1 MALPLPYW
9 TFFSR
14 RFKVRVD
21 GAGCIVV
28 LTLGGRMKTRRLF
41 TAAVLSL
48 FIAWVAA
55 GAAEAQPRSI
65 KGEVTDVAT
74 GDPLP
79 GVTVTIEGTTLSAT
93 TASDGTFTV
102 PDAPSGALTVQLRAP
117 GYRGATV
124 SVPENQSDV
133 RVGLTRELAEEI
145 VVTGRAS
152 RTERRNLGVSI
163 ATVKSEDLTETPAQ
177 TVDTALQG
185 KVTGAN
191 IQRNDGAP
199 GGGVQVRLR
208 GVSSIQRQRGA
219 ALRGGRDD
227 RQQRL
232 GALRNLQRDQVQSGR
247 KPLGHAGLGG
257 QPPGRLQRRG
267 YREHRGPQGRRRSG
281 HLRRQGQQRR
291 HHHQHQARTGGAA
304 PRGRDAAVRGLHA
317 REQDRRPQ
325 LRLADR
331 GAR

>member
-1 MALPLPYW
+1 
-9 TFFSR
+9 
-14 RFKVRVD
+14 
-21 GAGCIVV
+21 
-28 LTLGGRMKTRRLF
+28 MKTRRLF

-79 GVTVTIEGTTLSAT
+79 GATVTIEGTTLSAT
-93 TASDGTFTV
+93 TASDGAFTI
-102 PDAPSGALTVQLRAP
+102 PDAPAGALTVQLRAP

-124 SVPENQSDV
+124 SVPEDQSDV

-145 VVTGRAS
+145 VVTGRVS

-177 TVDTALQG
+177 TVDTALQDR
-185 KVTGAN
+185 VTGAN

-208 GVSSIQRQRGA
+208 GVSSINGSAEPLYVVDGMIVSNISVPSGLSEVTLSRAGSNKSPNQDSLVNRIADLNPEDIESIEVLKGA
-219 ALRGGRDD
+219 AAAAIYGAKASNGVIINNTKKGQAGG
-227 RQQRL
+227 
-232 GALRNLQRDQVQSGR
+232 
-247 KPLGHAGLGG
+247 
-257 QPPGRLQRRG
+257 
-267 YREHRGPQGRRRSG
+267 
-281 HLRRQGQQRR
+281 
-291 HHHQHQARTGGAA
+291 
-304 PRGRDAAVRGLHA
+304 
-317 REQDRRPQ
+317 
-325 LRLADR
+325 
-331 GAR
+331 

>member
-1 MALPLPYW
+1 
-9 TFFSR
+9 
-14 RFKVRVD
+14 
-21 GAGCIVV
+21 
-28 LTLGGRMKTRRLF
+28 MKTRRLF

-93 TASDGTFTV
+93 TASDGAFTI
-102 PDAPSGALTVQLRAP
+102 PDAPAGALTVQLRAP

-124 SVPENQSDV
+124 SVPEDQSDV

-145 VVTGRAS
+145 VVTGRVS

-177 TVDTALQG
+177 TVDMALQG

-199 GGGVQVRLR
+199 GGGVQVR
-208 GVSSIQRQRGA
+208 SEE
-219 ALRGGRDD
+219 
-227 RQQRL
+227 
-232 GALRNLQRDQVQSGR
+232 
-247 KPLGHAGLGG
+247 
-257 QPPGRLQRRG
+257 RRVG
-267 YREHRGPQGRRRSG
+267 KECRS
-281 HLRRQGQQRR
+281 RWS
-291 HHHQHQARTGGAA
+291 
-304 PRGRDAAVRGLHA
+304 
-317 REQDRRPQ
+317 
-325 LRLADR
+325 
-331 GAR
+331 

>member
-1 MALPLPYW
+1 
-9 TFFSR
+9 
-14 RFKVRVD
+14 
-21 GAGCIVV
+21 
-28 LTLGGRMKTRRLF
+28 MKTRRLF

-79 GVTVTIEGTTLSAT
+79 GATVTIEGTTLSAT
-93 TASDGTFTV
+93 TASDGAFTI
-102 PDAPSGALTVQLRAP
+102 PDAPAGALTVQLRAP

-124 SVPENQSDV
+124 SVPEDQSDV
-133 RVGLTRELAEEI
+133 RVGLSRELAEEI
-145 VVTGRAS
+145 VVTGRVS

-177 TVDTALQG
+177 TVDAALQG

-208 GVSSIQRQRGA
+208 GVSSINASAEPLFVVDGMIVS
-219 ALRGGRDD
+219 
-227 RQQRL
+227 
-232 GALRNLQRDQVQSGR
+232 NVSVPSGIFNVT
-247 KPLGHAGLGG
+247 KSNLGG
-257 QPPGRLQRRG
+257 NHSIMQDSVVNRMADFNVEDIESIEVLKGARFTGPRVTRRPPGSTST
-267 YREHRGPQGRRRSG
+267 SG
-281 HLRRQGQQRR
+281 STWCTTGVRPAACSAQS
-291 HHHQHQARTGGAA
+291 ARAGSSMRAA
-304 PRGRDAAVRGLHA
+304 TCEP
-317 REQDRRPQ
+317 
-325 LRLADR
+325 
-331 GAR
+331 